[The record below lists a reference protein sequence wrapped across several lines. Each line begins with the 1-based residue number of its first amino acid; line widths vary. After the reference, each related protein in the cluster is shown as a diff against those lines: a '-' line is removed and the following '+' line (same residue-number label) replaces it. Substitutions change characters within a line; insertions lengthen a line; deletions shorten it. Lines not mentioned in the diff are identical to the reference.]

1 MRGLHLDRILAGTAL
16 ALVLTLSGQANA
28 QSNNPDPVEAGVP
41 VPEPANVPPP
51 TAADIAKEAT
61 TVTPAAQGTMF
72 ETPRA
77 ATPNTTATAPAA
89 TPAPD
94 TTATAPAATPAPA
107 PVASAP
113 AAPSA
118 DPVFAEKLREILSL
132 RGDRIFSRKGEKPGV
147 EAFYRD
153 RNYAP
158 LWVNNGAPT
167 ARATEAIAYLRG
179 VDADGL
185 EPSEYP
191 APDFKATDP
200 AAMAET
206 ELKFTDTV
214 LTFARHAQN
223 GRVHWSRVSADIFYN
238 DDPVE
243 PAALLAGLAGAKT
256 AGETLGS
263 YLPQH
268 SLYKALKDKLAEARK
283 QKGDNAPVR
292 VGSGPVLKTGKV
304 LVQDERVPL
313 LREKLGI
320 AGDKSDV
327 TYDKELEN
335 AVAKFQKQ
343 RGLPASGALNAATV
357 EALNGPR
364 RDRDADIII
373 ANLERWRWMTHD
385 LGKTRVVVNIPDFT
399 LRLMRNDQ
407 LYWNTRIV
415 VGKPNLAT
423 PIMSATMKFITV
435 NPTWNVPPS
444 IIANEYLPA
453 LRNDPDALRRI
464 GLKIEQNPD
473 GTVRIYQPPG
483 DANALGR
490 IRFNF
495 PNKFLVYQHDTPDKN
510 LFAHEKR
517 AYSHGCMRVQDPLM
531 YGEKLLS
538 IVLPNENYTQERLRR
553 MFGGSEV
560 NIDFPVH
567 IPVHLTYQTAFVD
580 DAGKLVIR
588 EDLYGRDARLIS
600 IMKGDERRVADI
612 GVDRAPTGSGIT
624 RDALR
629 YNVPG
634 GGGDF
639 SNPFAGWFAPRQYPA
654 AQAPRPSQPVAQQR
668 PGDRRGNR
676 ISVRDEP
683 SFIERLF
690 R

>member
-1 MRGLHLDRILAGTAL
+1 MRGFELDRILAGTAL

-28 QSNNPDPVEAGVP
+28 QANNPAAIEAGVP

-51 TAADIAKEAT
+51 TAADIAKDAT

-77 ATPNTTATAPAA
+77 AAPAAAAPATPAPATTATAP
-89 TPAPD
+89 
-94 TTATAPAATPAPA
+94 ATPAPA

-113 AAPSA
+113 ASL
-118 DPVFAEKLREILSL
+118 DPIFGEKLREILTS
-132 RGDRIFSRKGEKPGV
+132 RGDRMFSRKGERAGV

-191 APDFKATDP
+191 APDFKATDA
-200 AAMAET
+200 AAMAEA
-206 ELKFTDTV
+206 ELKFTSTV
-214 LTFARHAQN
+214 LTFVRHAQN
-223 GRVHWSRVSADIFYN
+223 GRVHWSRVSQDIFYN
-238 DDPVE
+238 EDSVE
-243 PAALLAGLAGAKT
+243 PAAVLGGLAGSKT
-256 AGETLGS
+256 AGESLGS

-268 SLYKALKDKLAEARK
+268 ALYKALKDKLAEARK
-283 QKGDNAPVR
+283 QKGDNAPAR
-292 VGSGPVLKTGKV
+292 IGAGPVLKTGKT
-304 LVQDERVPL
+304 LVQDERVPA
-313 LREKLGI
+313 LREKLGL
-320 AGDKSDV
+320 AGDKSDI
-327 TYDKELEN
+327 TYDKELED
-335 AVAKFQKQ
+335 AVAKFQKKH
-343 RGLPASGALNAATV
+343 GLPATGSLTTATI
-357 EALNGPR
+357 EAMNGPR
-364 RDRDADIII
+364 RDRDADIIM
-373 ANLERWRWMTHD
+373 ANLERWRWMPHE
-385 LGKTRVVVNIPDFT
+385 LGKTRVVVNIPDYT
-399 LRLMRNDQ
+399 LRLYRNDQ

-415 VGKPNLAT
+415 VGKPNLPS
-423 PIMSATMKFITV
+423 PIMSASMKFITV

-453 LRNDPDALRRI
+453 LRSDPDALRRI

-510 LFAHEKR
+510 LFAHDKR

-538 IVLPNENYTQERLRR
+538 IVLPNEHYTADRLRK
-553 MFGGSEV
+553 MYGGSEV

-567 IPVHLTYQTAFVD
+567 IPVHLTYQSAYVD

-588 EDLYGRDARLIS
+588 EDVYGRDAKLIS

-612 GVDRAPTGSGIT
+612 GVDRAPTGSGIS

-634 GGGDF
+634 STDF
-639 SNPFAGWFAPRQYPA
+639 SNPFAGWFGGPRSQPSV
-654 AQAPRPSQPVAQQR
+654 RPSQPVAQPQR
-668 PGDRRGNR
+668 PGDRRGGNNR

-683 SFIERLF
+683 SFIDRIF

>member
-1 MRGLHLDRILAGTAL
+1 MRGFHLDRILAGTAL
-16 ALVLTLSGQANA
+16 ALVLTLSGQAKA
-28 QSNNPDPVEAGVP
+28 QSNNPAPAPAAVP

-51 TAADIAKEAT
+51 NAADVAKTAP
-61 TVTPAAQGTMF
+61 TVEPAARGTAF
-72 ETPRA
+72 ETPRQA
-77 ATPNTTATAPAA
+77 APTTTATAPS
-89 TPAPD
+89 
-94 TTATAPAATPAPA
+94 APA
-107 PVASAP
+107 PVA
-113 AAPSA
+113 SA
-118 DPVFAEKLREILSL
+118 DPVFAEKLRDILAT
-132 RGDRIFSRKGEKPGV
+132 RGDRIFSRKGEKAGV

-158 LWVNNGAPT
+158 LWVNNGAPS

-200 AAMAET
+200 AAMAEA
-206 ELKFTDTV
+206 ELKFTDSV
-214 LTFARHAQN
+214 LSFVRHAAN
-223 GRVHWSRVSADIFYN
+223 GRVHWSRVSQDIFYN
-238 DDPVE
+238 LDPID
-243 PAALLAGLAGAKT
+243 PAAVLAGIAGART
-256 AGETLGS
+256 AGEVLGG

-268 SLYKALKDKLAEARK
+268 PQYKALKAKLAEARN

-292 VGSGPVLKTGKV
+292 VGAGPVLKTGKT

-313 LREKLGI
+313 LREKLGLT
-320 AGDKSDV
+320 GDKSDI
-327 TYDKELEN
+327 TYDKELED

-343 RGLPASGALNAATV
+343 RGLPANGALTAATI
-357 EALNGPR
+357 EAMNGPR
-364 RDRDADIII
+364 RDRDADVIV
-373 ANLERWRWMTHD
+373 ANLERWRWMPHE

-399 LRLMRNDQ
+399 LRLYRNDQ

-415 VGKPNLAT
+415 VGKPNLPT

-453 LRNDPDALRRI
+453 LRSDPDALKRI

-483 DANALGR
+483 ESNALGR

-510 LFAHEKR
+510 LFNHDKR

-538 IVLPNENYTQERLRR
+538 IVLPNENYTADRLRK
-553 MFGGSEV
+553 MFGGAEV

-567 IPVHLTYQTAFVD
+567 IPVHLTYQSAYVD

-588 EDLYGRDARLIS
+588 DDVYGRDAKLIA

-612 GVDRAPTGSGIT
+612 GVDRAPTGSGIS

-634 GGGDF
+634 SSDF
-639 SNPFAGWFAPRQYPA
+639 SNPFASWFAPRQSPG
-654 AQAPRPSQPVAQQR
+654 AQGPRPSQPVAQPQR
-668 PGDRRGNR
+668 PGGRVSARQ
-676 ISVRDEP
+676 EP
-683 SFIERLF
+683 SFIEKLF

>member
-1 MRGLHLDRILAGTAL
+1 MRGFELDRILAGTAL
-16 ALVLTLSGQANA
+16 ALILTLSGQANA
-28 QSNNPDPVEAGVP
+28 QSNNPAAVEAAVP

-51 TAADIAKEAT
+51 TAADIAKDAPT
-61 TVTPAAQGTMF
+61 ITPAAQGTMF

-77 ATPNTTATAPAA
+77 AAPAAPAPSTTATAPAA
-89 TPAPD
+89 TPAP
-94 TTATAPAATPAPA
+94 
-107 PVASAP
+107 VASAP
-113 AAPSA
+113 ASL
-118 DPVFAEKLREILSL
+118 DPIFGEKLREILST
-132 RGDRIFSRKGEKPGV
+132 RGDRIFSRKGERASV

-158 LWVNNGAPT
+158 LWVNNGAPS

-191 APDFKATDP
+191 VPDFKATDP
-200 AAMAET
+200 AAMAEA
-206 ELKFTDTV
+206 ELKFTDSV
-214 LTFARHAQN
+214 LTFARHAAN

-238 DDPVE
+238 QDPVE
-243 PAALLAGLAGAKT
+243 AAAVLGALAGNKT
-256 AGETLGS
+256 AGEVLGS

-268 SLYKALKDKLAEARK
+268 TAYKALKAKLAEARK

-292 VGSGPVLKTGKV
+292 IGAGPVLKTGKV

-313 LREKLGI
+313 LREKLGL
-320 AGDKSDV
+320 AGDKTDI

-343 RGLPASGALNAATV
+343 RGLPANGALTAATI

-364 RDRDADIII
+364 RDRDADIIM
-373 ANLERWRWMTHD
+373 ANLERWRWTPHD
-385 LGKTRVVVNIPDFT
+385 LGKTRVVVNIPDYT
-399 LRLMRNDQ
+399 LRLYRNDQ

-415 VGKPNLAT
+415 VGKANLPT
-423 PIMSATMKFITV
+423 PITTASMKFITV

-453 LRNDPDALRRI
+453 LRSDPNALTRI

-538 IVLPNENYTQERLRR
+538 IVRPDENYTADRLRK

-580 DAGKLVIR
+580 DGKLVIR
-588 EDLYGRDARLIS
+588 EDAYGRDAKLIS

-612 GVDRAPTGSGIT
+612 GVERAPTGSGIS

-634 GGGDF
+634 GGGGDF
-639 SNPFAGWFAPRQYPA
+639 SNPFASWFGGSRATTA
-654 AQAPRPSQPVAQQR
+654 APRPSQPVAGR
-668 PGDRRGNR
+668 PGNPHHGNR
-676 ISVRDEP
+676 VSVREEP

>member
-1 MRGLHLDRILAGTAL
+1 
-16 ALVLTLSGQANA
+16 VSGQTNA
-28 QSNNPDPVEAGVP
+28 QSTNPAAIEAAVP

-51 TAADIAKEAT
+51 TAADIAKSAP

-77 ATPNTTATAPAA
+77 AAPAPAAPAPAATATAPAA
-89 TPAPD
+89 PTPA
-94 TTATAPAATPAPA
+94 AAAPAAANL
-107 PVASAP
+107 
-113 AAPSA
+113 
-118 DPVFAEKLREILSL
+118 DPMFGEKLREILAT
-132 RGDRIFSRKGEKPGV
+132 RGDRLFGRKGERAGV

-158 LWVNNGAPT
+158 LWLTSNGAPT

-179 VDADGL
+179 IDADGL

-191 APDFKATDP
+191 LPDFKATDA
-200 AAMAET
+200 AAMAEA
-206 ELKFTDTV
+206 ELKFTSSV

-223 GRVHWSRVSADIFYN
+223 GRVHWSRVSQDIWYAD
-238 DDPVE
+238 DSVE
-243 PAALLAGLAGAKT
+243 PAGVLAALAGNRT
-256 AGETLGS
+256 AGEVLGG

-268 SLYKALKDKLAEARK
+268 ALYKALKDKLAEARK

-292 VGSGPVLKTGKV
+292 IGAGPVLKTGKV

-313 LREKLGI
+313 LRDKLGLT
-320 AGDKSDV
+320 GDKSDI
-327 TYDKELEN
+327 TYDKELEG
-335 AVAKFQKQ
+335 AVAKFQKKH
-343 RGLPASGALNAATV
+343 GLPATGSLTAATV
-357 EALNGPR
+357 DALNGPR
-364 RDRDADIII
+364 RDRDADIIM
-373 ANLERWRWMTHD
+373 ANLERWRWTPHD
-385 LGKTRVVVNIPDFT
+385 MGKTRVVVNIPDFT
-399 LRLMRNDQ
+399 LRLYRNDN

-415 VGKPNLAT
+415 VGKPNLPS

-453 LRNDPDALRRI
+453 LRSDPDALKRI

-510 LFAHEKR
+510 LFAHDKR

-538 IVLPNENYTQERLRR
+538 IVRPNDNYTADRLRG
-553 MFGGSEV
+553 MFGGAEI

-567 IPVHLTYQTAFVD
+567 IPVHLTYQTAYVD
-580 DAGKLVIR
+580 DSGKLVIR
-588 EDLYGRDARLIS
+588 DDVYGRDAKLIA

-612 GVDRAPTGSGIT
+612 GVDRSPTGSGIS

-634 GGGDF
+634 GGGDY
-639 SNPFAGWFAPRQYPA
+639 SNPFASWFGGGRA
-654 AQAPRPSQPVAQQR
+654 AQPAVRPAQPVAGPQR
-668 PGDRRGNR
+668 PGDRRSGNNR
-676 ISVRDEP
+676 ISVREEP
-683 SFIERLF
+683 SFIEKLF

>member
-1 MRGLHLDRILAGTAL
+1 MRRFHLDRILAGTAL
-16 ALVLTLSGQANA
+16 ALALTLSGQASA
-28 QSNNPDPVEAGVP
+28 QSPSRSAIDAGVP

-51 TAADIAKEAT
+51 TAADIAKSAPSI
-61 TVTPAAQGTMF
+61 TPAAQGTAF
-72 ETPRA
+72 ETPRTA
-77 ATPNTTATAPAA
+77 APNTTAAIPATAPAA
-89 TPAPD
+89 
-94 TTATAPAATPAPA
+94 
-107 PVASAP
+107 
-113 AAPSA
+113 
-118 DPVFAEKLREILSL
+118 DPLFSEKLRDILAT
-132 RGDRIFSRKGEKPGV
+132 RGDRFFSRKGEKTGV
-147 EAFYRD
+147 EAFYRE

-158 LWVNNGAPT
+158 IWVNNGAPS

-191 APDFKATDP
+191 VPDFKSTGAE
-200 AAMAET
+200 AMAEA
-206 ELKFTDTV
+206 ELKFTDSV

-223 GRVHWSRVSADIFYN
+223 GRVHWSRVSQDIFYN
-238 DDPVE
+238 QDPVE
-243 PAALLAGLAGAKT
+243 PASVLAGVVNAKT
-256 AGETLGS
+256 AGEALGN

-268 SLYKALKDKLAEARK
+268 EQYKALKAKLAEARK
-283 QKGDNAPVR
+283 QKGDNAPAR
-292 VGSGPVLKTGKV
+292 IGAGPVLKTGKV

-313 LREKLGI
+313 LREKLGLE
-320 AGDKSDV
+320 GDKSDI
-327 TYDKELEN
+327 TYDRELEN
-335 AVAKFQKQ
+335 AVAKFQKEKKIH
-343 RGLPASGALNAATV
+343 GKGELNAATIA
-357 EALNGPR
+357 ALNGPTR
-364 RDRDADIII
+364 ERDADIII
-373 ANLERWRWMTHD
+373 ANLERWRWIPHE

-399 LRLMRNDQ
+399 LRLYRDDK

-423 PIMSATMKFITV
+423 PIMSAEMKFITV

-453 LRNDPDALRRI
+453 LRNDPDALNRI
-464 GLKIEQNPD
+464 GLKIEQNKD

-510 LFAHEKR
+510 LFAHETR

-538 IVLPNENYTQERLRR
+538 IALPAENYTAERLRK

-560 NIDFPVH
+560 NINFPKN
-567 IPVHLTYQTAFVD
+567 IPVHLTYQSAYVD

-588 EDLYGRDARLIS
+588 SDVYGRDAKLLQ

-612 GVDRAPTGSGIT
+612 GVERSPTGSGIS

-634 GGGDF
+634 SGGGDF
-639 SNPFAGWFAPRQYPA
+639 QNPFASWFAPRQ
-654 AQAPRPSQPVAQQR
+654 SQPVAQPR

-676 ISVRDEP
+676 ISVREEP
-683 SFIERLF
+683 NFIERLF